1 MSPSLTASALKQ
13 YSFNRTPRKAD
24 ISDGNLLNEPT
35 LLESCRTELLHA
47 DVVQKLI
54 FKTQL
59 SVLMRG
65 YNILRAVFL
74 V

>member
-1 MSPSLTASALKQ
+1 M
-13 YSFNRTPRKAD
+13 
-24 ISDGNLLNEPT
+24 NEPT

-54 FKTQL
+54 SKMQL
-59 SVLMRG
+59 SGLMRG
-65 YNILRAVFL
+65 YNIVRAVFL